1 MCILK
6 SVDMGVIEETHLC
19 RTSKSILYIM
29 ICEFLSRVKK

>member
-19 RTSKSILYIM
+19 RTSKSICIIYYDM
-29 ICEFLSRVKK
+29 